1 MGGSVM
7 GGSIMGG
14 SIMGRSSSGGL
25 IADRSVRATLC
36 QEVIHEISETRE
48 EGGQPS
54 QKYHDH

>member
-1 MGGSVM
+1 M